1 MKTMS
6 VKEKI
11 ELFLKQDFSQESV
24 EQFRELVEEKMQDM
38 RCLVEYE
45 FLTKEESIEI
55 HEIILKR
62 YRDITGQAY

>member
-1 MKTMS
+1 ML

-11 ELFLKQDFSQESV
+11 ELFLKQDFSEESI
-24 EQFRELVEEKMQDM
+24 EQLRELIEEKMREM
-38 RCLVEYE
+38 GCLVYYG

-55 HEIILKR
+55 HEILLKG